1 MAKQSQWGQWFEE
14 KVFKPLEDKKMPVME
29 HLHEF
34 QRRLTRAV
42 VVMALVFVGTFFY
55 ADTLVTWLRVPLQNY
70 FILDSWEWVPS
81 DLPKI
86 PWYFSPRLKPRD
98 HKLPNFPQPI
108 GSGEH

>member
-1 MAKQSQWGQWFEE
+1 MAKQSQMGQWFEE

-34 QRRLTRAV
+34 QHRLTRAV
-42 VVMALVFVGTFFY
+42 VVMAWVFVGTFFY

-70 FILDSWEWVPS
+70 FVLGTWEWVPS

-86 PWYFSPRLKPRD
+86 PLVFLAPAEAL
-98 HKLPNFPQPI
+98 
-108 GSGEH
+108 